1 MKSKK
6 MTEQPKP
13 PFFHSSIEPGGPGG
27 EQRPML
33 SRPPTALRDA
43 LHEIEGFT
51 KADELMHTW
60 GDVAAELTAL
70 VVADRPDPAAALAA
84 RYTESDGVTAGE
96 VLRAGEAAVQRDQA
110 TDAALKAHDGA
121 GRILAA
127 DRSRIVAEGIQVV
140 ADSLTA
146 RFRSIIDDLRAA
158 GIGSDDV
165 DAKAAVDAHR
175 EDEHR
180 QLTEAVEAY
189 DDVRRSAAAF
199 LNSHGRVGGDM
210 SFWTC
215 ALLANVLDVDPL
227 WGVRAAG
234 MSAQNK
240 ATGEWVRAGELLV
253 PDLAAADHAGQL
265 AWFVE
270 HPEAVVRVATAREFD
285 TVHGEL
291 TRARS
296 AAITAASPSKLIR
309 FVRGENFLGERNG
322 QIVDGEPRFLVLDE
336 FAKDAKGA
344 DVWQVVKPSSAYA

>member
-1 MKSKK
+1 MTAAQGHREAARRFGLTELPTFDPPEKPAKRGPADGRAEAARRFGTKAPTTQGELMNSKK
-6 MTEQPKP
+6 LTEQPKP

-33 SRPPTALRDA
+33 SQPPTALRDA

-110 TDAALKAHDGA
+110 TDAALKAHESA

-234 MSAQNK
+234 MSAQI
-240 ATGEWVRAGELLV
+240 GRASCRE
-253 PDLAAADHAGQL
+253 
-265 AWFVE
+265 
-270 HPEAVVRVATAREFD
+270 RV
-285 TVHGEL
+285 
-291 TRARS
+291 
-296 AAITAASPSKLIR
+296 
-309 FVRGENFLGERNG
+309 
-322 QIVDGEPRFLVLDE
+322 
-336 FAKDAKGA
+336 
-344 DVWQVVKPSSAYA
+344 